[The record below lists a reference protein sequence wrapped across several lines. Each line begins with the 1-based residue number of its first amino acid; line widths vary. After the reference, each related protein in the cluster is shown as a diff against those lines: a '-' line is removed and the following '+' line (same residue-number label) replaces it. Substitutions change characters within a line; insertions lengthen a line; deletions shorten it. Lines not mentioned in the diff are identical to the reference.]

1 MYEAKH
7 LINGQLVEGKGKKF
21 SVLNPATEEVISEFH
36 GIDAEQTEEVLH
48 AAQKAFETWS
58 KLSIKEREV
67 YILKFAD
74 LIVANRDKIIQMII
88 DETGKSYEGADEDYQ
103 MLPDCLRYFNEE
115 MKTMSGH
122 MLSDLDNK
130 HANMI
135 IRKPLGVVVGYL
147 AWNFPLLNLGYKLGP
162 ILASG
167 CTCILKPSSQTP
179 LATMYV
185 GELAVQAGIPAGV
198 INIIVGDN
206 NIVGTKLN
214 ESTIPQMITLIGSS
228 ATGAHVMRQA
238 ATSIKHYSME
248 LGGNDPAVVMG
259 DADVE
264 NAAAKITGLKVGNGG
279 QICVAPNRVF
289 VHESVMDAFL
299 GCVASILK
307 DVTYCSGKYEG
318 PATQMIPL
326 SSAKAVANMEALVA
340 DAVSKGATVLIG
352 GKRHEG
358 KGFFFEPTVLTG
370 VTPEMRVY
378 QEEIFGPIMPVL
390 SFSDQDDIVKMA
402 NDTCYGLAAY
412 IYTNNLTTAMNL
424 SRQIDAG
431 DVLVNEPCFCYNLP
445 HGGCKQSGIG
455 KDCSVFSL
463 EEYFYLQRI
472 TIKL

>member
-1 MYEAKH
+1 MYNGKH
-7 LINGQLVEGKGKKF
+7 LINGQLVEGKGEKV

-36 GIDAEQTEEVLH
+36 GIDAEQTEEALD
-48 AAQKAFETWS
+48 AAQKAFQTWS

-67 YILKFAD
+67 YILRFAD

-88 DETGKSYEGADEDYQ
+88 DETGKTYEGADEDYQ

-115 MKTMSGH
+115 MKTMPGH
-122 MLSDLDNK
+122 MLPDLDNK
-130 HANMI
+130 HVNMI

-179 LATMYV
+179 LASMYV

-198 INIIVGDN
+198 INIVMGDN
-206 NIVGTKLN
+206 KVVGTILN
-214 ESTIPQMITLIGSS
+214 ESPIPQMITLIGSS
-228 ATGAHVMRQA
+228 ATGTHIMRQS
-238 ATSIKHYSME
+238 ATSVKHYSME
-248 LGGNDPAVVMG
+248 LGGNAPAVVMS

-264 NAAAKITGLKVGNGG
+264 NAAAKIMGLKVGNGG

-289 VHESVMDAFL
+289 VHESVMDEFL
-299 GCVASILK
+299 RHVSSILK
-307 DVTYCSGKYEG
+307 DVVYCSGKYEG

-340 DAVSKGATVLIG
+340 DAVSKGAKVYTG

-378 QEEIFGPIMPVL
+378 QEEIFGPIVPVL
-390 SFSDQDDIVKMA
+390 SFNDQDDIVKMA

-412 IYTNNLTTAMNL
+412 IYTNDLTKAMNL
-424 SRQIDAG
+424 SREIDAG

-445 HGGCKQSGIG
+445 HGGCKQSGVG

-472 TIKL
+472 TVKL